1 MARSETKKSGE
12 EQTEAASLKPLS
24 GSRARFAGGGDALP
38 RQVFGGASQ
47 LAGRASEFVDFIEP
61 TRDATQLV
69 LSHDVTRTLFDVA
82 DEYRHGEAIRSHGLP
97 LRTRL
102 LFCGPPGC
110 GKSLTAEVMAREL
123 GLPLM
128 VAKLDTLI
136 GSMLGETASNLRRVF
151 DAAERQTSLLFL
163 DEFDAL
169 ARTRSDQS
177 EHSEMRRV
185 VNNLLLMIERFKGRG
200 FIVAATNLEAT
211 IDSAI
216 IRRFDEVIL
225 FSQPSLSEIRRLI
238 KFKIRNF
245 GIQFDF
251 SEDAKKLVGRSYADV
266 ERICYTAMRH
276 AIMAKRRQISRDDFI
291 YAIESDRRRKDIQD
305 KVKAST

>member
-1 MARSETKKSGE
+1 MARSETKPST
-12 EQTEAASLKPLS
+12 EQQKEPAALKPLAA
-24 GSRARFAGGGDALP
+24 SRSRFAGGGEPLP

-47 LAGRASEFVDFIEP
+47 LAGRASEFVDLVEP
-61 TRDATQLV
+61 KRDVKELV
-69 LSHDVTRTLFDVA
+69 LSRDVARTLLDVA
-82 DEYRHGEAIRSHGLP
+82 DEYRHGEDIRSHGLP

-110 GKSLTAEVMAREL
+110 GKSLTAEVMAKEL

-136 GSMLGETASNLRRVF
+136 GSVLGETASNLRRVF
-151 DAAERQTSLLFL
+151 DAAERQTSMLFL

-169 ARTRSDQS
+169 ARTRSDPS

-185 VNNLLLMIERFKGRG
+185 VNNLLLMIERFRGRG

-211 IDSAI
+211 IDPAI

-225 FSQPSLSEIRRLI
+225 FNRPNLSEVRQLI
-238 KFKIRNF
+238 KFKTRNF
-245 GIQFDF
+245 GIGFDAAD
-251 SEDAKKLVGRSYADV
+251 DAKQLVGRSHADV
-266 ERICYTAMRH
+266 ERICYTAIRH
-276 AIMAKRRQISRDDFI
+276 AIMAKRKKISRDDFT
-291 YAIESDRRRKDIQD
+291 YAMESDRRRKDIQN
-305 KVKAST
+305 KVGAST

>member
-1 MARSETKKSGE
+1 MARSISKPSN
-12 EQTEAASLKPLS
+12 EQQKEPAALKPLA
-24 GSRARFAGGGDALP
+24 GSRARFAGGGEPLA
-38 RQVFGGASQ
+38 RQVFGATSQ
-47 LAGRASEFVDFIEP
+47 LAGRTNEFVELVEP
-61 TRDATQLV
+61 KRDVKELV
-69 LSHDVTRTLFDVA
+69 LSGDVARTLLDVA
-82 DEYRHGEAIRSHGLP
+82 DEYRYGEEIRSHGLP

-110 GKSLTAEVMAREL
+110 GKSLTAEVMAKEL
-123 GLPLM
+123 SLPLM

-136 GSMLGETASNLRRVF
+136 GSMLGETASNLRRIF

-169 ARTRSDQS
+169 ARTRSDPS

-211 IDSAI
+211 IDPAI
-216 IRRFDEVIL
+216 IRRFDEVVL
-225 FSQPSLSEIRRLI
+225 FERPSVSEIRQLI
-238 KFKIRNF
+238 KFKTRNF
-245 GIQFDF
+245 GSEFDVAENA
-251 SEDAKKLVGRSYADV
+251 SELVGRSHADV

-276 AIMAKRRQISRDDFI
+276 AIMGKRKKISRDDFN
-291 YAIESDRRRKDIQD
+291 YAMISDRRRKDIQS
-305 KVKAST
+305 KVGAST

>member
-1 MARSETKKSGE
+1 MASSETKPS
-12 EQTEAASLKPLS
+12 TEHQKEPAALKPLAA
-24 GSRARFAGGGDALP
+24 SRARFAGGGEPLP
-38 RQVFGGASQ
+38 RQAFGGSSQ
-47 LAGRASEFVDFIEP
+47 LAGRASEFVDLVDP
-61 TRDATQLV
+61 KRDVKELV
-69 LSHDVTRTLFDVA
+69 LSGDVARTLLDVA
-82 DEYRHGEAIRSHGLP
+82 DEYRHGEDIRSHGLP

-110 GKSLTAEVMAREL
+110 GKSLTAEVMAKEL

-136 GSMLGETASNLRRVF
+136 GSVLGETASNLRRVF
-151 DAAERQTSLLFL
+151 DAAERQTSMLFL

-169 ARTRSDQS
+169 ARTRSDPS

-211 IDSAI
+211 IDPAI
-216 IRRFDEVIL
+216 IRRFDEVVFFNRPN
-225 FSQPSLSEIRRLI
+225 FSEVRQLI
-238 KFKIRNF
+238 KFKTRNF
-245 GIQFDF
+245 GMGFDPAD
-251 SEDAKKLVGRSYADV
+251 DAKQLLGRSHADV

-276 AIMAKRRQISRDDFI
+276 AIMAKRKKISRDDFT
-291 YAIESDRRRKDIQD
+291 YAMESDRRRKNIQNR
-305 KVKAST
+305 VGEST

>member
-1 MARSETKKSGE
+1 MARSVSKPSSG
-12 EQTEAASLKPLS
+12 QQKEAATLKPLTT
-24 GSRARFAGGGDALP
+24 SRARLTGGGEPLP
-38 RQVFGGASQ
+38 RQVFAGSSQ
-47 LAGRASEFVDFIEP
+47 LAGRTSEFVELVEP
-61 TRDATQLV
+61 KRDAKELV
-69 LSHDVTRTLFDVA
+69 LSRDLARTLIDVA
-82 DEYRHGEAIRSHGLP
+82 DEYRHGEDIRSHGLP

-136 GSMLGETASNLRRVF
+136 GSMLGETASNLRRIF
-151 DAAERQTSLLFL
+151 DAAERQTSVLFL

-169 ARTRSDQS
+169 ARTRSDPS

-200 FIVAATNLEAT
+200 FVVAATNLEAT
-211 IDSAI
+211 IDPAI
-216 IRRFDEVIL
+216 IRRFDEVVL
-225 FSQPSLSEIRRLI
+225 FNRPSASEVRQLI
-238 KFKIRNF
+238 KFKTRNF
-245 GIQFDF
+245 GIEFDIT
-251 SEDAKKLVGRSYADV
+251 EDALSLVGRSHADV

-276 AIMAKRRQISRDDFI
+276 AIMEKRKKISRDDFN
-291 YAIESDRRRKDIQD
+291 YAVDSDRRRRDIQH
-305 KVKAST
+305 KVSAST

>member
-1 MARSETKKSGE
+1 MARSEVKPSAAQQK
-12 EQTEAASLKPLS
+12 EAAALKPLS
-24 GSRARFAGGGDALP
+24 GSRARFAGGGDTLP
-38 RQVFGGASQ
+38 KQVFGGSSQ
-47 LAGRASEFVDFIEP
+47 LAGRAGEFVELLEAK
-61 TRDATQLV
+61 RDVKELV
-69 LSHDVTRTLFDVA
+69 LSPVVARTLLDVA
-82 DEYRHGEAIRSHGLP
+82 DEYRHGEVIRSHGLP

-151 DAAERQTSLLFL
+151 DAAERQTSLLLL

-169 ARTRSDQS
+169 ARTRSDPS

-211 IDSAI
+211 IDPAI
-216 IRRFDEVIL
+216 IRRFDEVVL
-225 FSQPSLSEIRRLI
+225 FERPSLSEIRQLI
-238 KFKIRNF
+238 KFKTRNF

-251 SEDAKKLVGRSYADV
+251 SEDARQLVGRSHADV
-266 ERICYTAMRH
+266 ERICFTAMRR
-276 AIMAKRRQISRDDFI
+276 AIMAKRGKISHDDFN
-291 YAIESDRRRKDIQD
+291 YAIALDRTRKDMQNR
-305 KVKAST
+305 VSAST

>member
-1 MARSETKKSGE
+1 MARTVSKPTGGQQK
-12 EQTEAASLKPLS
+12 EAAALKPLTA
-24 GSRARFAGGGDALP
+24 SRARFAGGEALP
-38 RQVFGGASQ
+38 RQAFGGSSQ
-47 LAGRASEFVDFIEP
+47 LAGRTNEFVELVEP
-61 TRDATQLV
+61 TRDVKELV
-69 LSHDVTRTLFDVA
+69 LSRDVARTLLDVA
-82 DEYRHGEAIRSHGLP
+82 DEYRHGEDIRSHGLP

-110 GKSLTAEVMAREL
+110 GKSLTAEVMAKEL

-169 ARTRSDQS
+169 ARTRSDPS

-211 IDSAI
+211 IDPAI
-216 IRRFDEVIL
+216 IRRFDEVVL
-225 FSQPSLSEIRRLI
+225 FDRPSASEVRQLI
-238 KFKIRNF
+238 KFKTRNF
-245 GIQFDF
+245 GVEFDIAENA
-251 SEDAKKLVGRSYADV
+251 SELVGRSHADV

-276 AIMAKRRQISRDDFI
+276 AIMGKRKKISHDDFN
-291 YAIESDRRRKDIQD
+291 YAMDSDRRRKDIQN
-305 KVKAST
+305 KVGAST